1 MLPFPEVQAFANSI
15 LPAARCYWRET
26 RHGRMEAALSV
37 GAEQEDALMAVVESR
52 QASVPDRL
60 LIALLHAGVAPEAL
74 QQRYGVSPDEL
85 AALKELPV
93 EPLFSEDL
101 EHLPEDGSTYELWK
115 GALIRMS
122 SGKIRHGSDAGQLAV
137 KLGSYLDAHRVG
149 RLLVAEPGFR
159 VGPDNSVISPDLA
172 FIRNE
177 RLGLFPPDEFGPVSP
192 DLAVEVIS
200 PGNTG
205 IEISEKV
212 AAYLAGGAR
221 LVWVL
226 DPKPVQVSVH
236 RADGTTTLLGAD
248 DRLSWEELLPG
259 FSVLVRELFI

>member
-1 MLPFPEVQAFANSI
+1 
-15 LPAARCYWRET
+15 
-26 RHGRMEAALSV
+26 
-37 GAEQEDALMAVVESR
+37 MAVVEPR
-52 QASVPDRL
+52 PASVPDRL

-74 QQRYGVSPDEL
+74 QQRYGVGADEL
-85 AALKELPV
+85 AALKDLPA
-93 EPLFSEDL
+93 EPLLPEDL
-101 EHLPEDGSTYELWK
+101 EQVPPDGSTYELWK

-122 SGKIRHGSDAGQLAV
+122 PGKIRHGADAGQLAA
-137 KLGSYLDAHRVG
+137 KLGAYLEAHRVG

-172 FIRNE
+172 LIRNE
-177 RLGLFPPDEFGPVSP
+177 RLGLFPPDEYGPVSP

-205 IEISEKV
+205 IEISDKV

-226 DPKPVQVSVH
+226 DPQPVQVSVH
-236 RADGTTTLLGAD
+236 RADGTTALLGAD
-248 DRLSWEELLPG
+248 DPLSGEDLLPG